1 MQAAL
6 VLSAALVGLV
16 IVATIA
22 VMAVTALVSL
32 VAVVVVTSRVDHVR
46 SDAIEQSL
54 LSSSID

>member
-1 MQAAL
+1 MLGAA
-6 VLSAALVGLV
+6 VVGLV
-16 IVATIA
+16 VVAAIA
-22 VMAVTALVSL
+22 VMAITALVSL